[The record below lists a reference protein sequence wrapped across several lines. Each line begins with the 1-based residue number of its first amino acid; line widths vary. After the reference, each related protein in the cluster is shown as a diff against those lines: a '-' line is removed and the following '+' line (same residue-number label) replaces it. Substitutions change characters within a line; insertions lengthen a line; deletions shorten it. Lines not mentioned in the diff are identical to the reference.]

1 MPTKEAHHSR
11 QSYLKGQSYTYY
23 RRFSESQAE
32 AVSAAQR
39 DSLSQALDNQL
50 ATKADIT
57 RLENKLENLE
67 LRLTLKM
74 GGMMVVSIG
83 IIATL
88 IKLL

>member
-1 MPTKEAHHSR
+1 MTTITFDTHAFVKK
-11 QSYLKGQSYTYY
+11 LKDAG
-23 RRFSESQAE
+23 FSETQAE
-32 AVSAAQR
+32 AVSEAQR

-50 ATKADIT
+50 ATKADII
-57 RLENKLENLE
+57 RLENKLEHLE